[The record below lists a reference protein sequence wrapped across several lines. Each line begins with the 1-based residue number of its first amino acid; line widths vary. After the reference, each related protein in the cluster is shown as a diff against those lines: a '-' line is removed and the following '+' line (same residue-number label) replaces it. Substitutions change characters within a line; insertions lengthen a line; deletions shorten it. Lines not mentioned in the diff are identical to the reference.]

1 MKRKQEYNAFGNALG
16 AARAWPRAGAV
27 RRVEEGRKMSERRQS
42 ARRRTYLGGR
52 ASYEKPVSSD
62 ECLVRDR
69 SPGGARI
76 EFPGST
82 PFPNAFDLT
91 IRDGGETRSVRVV
104 WRDGLQVGVAY
115 ESAALPFAP
124 EAARRIRK
132 LEADRNAL
140 ARRLAQSIR

>member
-1 MKRKQEYNAFGNALG
+1 MLSRNALG
-16 AARAWPRAGAV
+16 APYAWPRAARIVASKRAGM
-27 RRVEEGRKMSERRQS
+27 MSERRQS
-42 ARRRTYLGGR
+42 ARRRTYLGAC

-76 EFPGST
+76 VFSGST
-82 PFPNAFDLT
+82 PIPDAFDLT
-91 IRDGGETRSVRVV
+91 IRDSGETRAVRVV

-140 ARRLAQSIR
+140 ARRLALSDQPMR

>member
-1 MKRKQEYNAFGNALG
+1 MK
-16 AARAWPRAGAV
+16 
-27 RRVEEGRKMSERRQS
+27 SERRQS

-76 EFPGST
+76 VFSGSA
-82 PFPNAFDLT
+82 PIPDAFNLT

-115 ESAALPFAP
+115 ESAAHPFAP
-124 EAARRIRK
+124 EATRQIRK
-132 LEADRNAL
+132 LEADRETL
-140 ARRLAQSIR
+140 LRRLAEFDRGQR